1 MKTIKPSVELLAI
14 TENAAKLI
22 EFAGRT
28 CYKSESKITEDSAN
42 EFIRMIKKRGHL
54 SVIEHASASFRI
66 ITDRGISHEIVRH
79 RLSSYSQESSR
90 YCNYSN
96 DKFGN
101 ELTLVKPSFKTSLGP
116 VIWDLAARQSE
127 RNYFDMLATGEPPE
141 IARGVLLTNQKTELV
156 MSCNF
161 REWLHFI
168 KLRTS
173 SAAHPD
179 MRIIA
184 NKVARILKAK
194 CPAVFCDYSGSD
206 S

>member
-1 MKTIKPSVELLAI
+1 MRTVEPSVELLAI

-22 EFAGRT
+22 ELAGRT
-28 CYKSESKITEDSAN
+28 CYKSESKITEDSADI
-42 EFIRMIKKRGHL
+42 FIKMIKKRGHL
-54 SVIEHASASFRI
+54 SVIEHASATFRI

-79 RLSSYSQESSR
+79 RISSYSQESSR

-101 ELTLVKPSFKTSLGP
+101 ELTLVKPSFKTASGP
-116 VIWDLAARQSE
+116 AIWNRAAKQSE
-127 RNYFDMLATGEPPE
+127 KNYFDLIAIGEPPE

-168 KLRTS
+168 KLRTA

-179 MRIIA
+179 MRSIA
-184 NKVARILKAK
+184 NEIARILKAE
-194 CPAVFCDYSGSD
+194 CPAVFCD
-206 S
+206 